1 MTAYLPVGLNLH
13 HRRCLVVGGGT
24 VAQRKIDALLDAA
37 AEVVVVARR
46 VSGEIEA
53 LGLLHAL
60 EIRLRAYQPDDLDG
74 AFLVVAATDDRAAN
88 ARVAAD
94 ARERG
99 VLVNAVDDPENCDF
113 ITPAVVRRG
122 DVQVA
127 VTTSGAS
134 PALARHL
141 RELLE
146 RTLPQEYAALAEVL
160 AEVRAELRR
169 DGVHADPEDWQLAIR
184 GTLHLLETGDLE
196 QARQHLRETLV
207 PLTPPIAPRERG
219 SESAER
225 TTLSPLQGERPAEV
239 ASGDQG
245 RVRGGPGTGRIV
257 LVGAGPGDPG
267 LLTVAGRDAIA
278 DADVIVYDR
287 LVNPAL
293 LDYARSDARL
303 VYVGKRR
310 GGGPM
315 TQAEINDLL
324 CAAALAGNV
333 IVRLKGGDPFVFG
346 RGGEEVLA
354 ARVAGVPCTVIP
366 GITAATAVPAA
377 AGIPVTHRGLSS
389 AFTVITGHEDPG
401 KPDGAIDWDA
411 LAQLGGTLV
420 LLMGVGTLPQ
430 VCQRLIDGGLPID
443 TPAAVIQNGTT
454 AEQHVVGG
462 DLATIAELARLAGIE
477 APATTVIGE
486 VAALATRASDTLR
499 AAIGGAHGTRR

>member
-13 HRRCLVVGGGT
+13 RRRCLVVGGGT
-24 VAQRKIDALLDAA
+24 VAQRKVDALLDAA
-37 AEVVVVARR
+37 AEVVVVAPR

-53 LGLLHAL
+53 LGLLRAL
-60 EIRLRAYQPDDLDG
+60 EIRPRAYQPDDLDG

-99 VLVNAVDDPENCDF
+99 ILVNAVDDPENCDF

-122 DVQVA
+122 DVQVG
-127 VTTSGAS
+127 VTTGGAS

-184 GTLHLLETGDLE
+184 GALRLLETGDVE
-196 QARQHLRETLV
+196 QARQHLR
-207 PLTPPIAPRERG
+207 
-219 SESAER
+219 
-225 TTLSPLQGERPAEV
+225 TTLGVGGWGLGAGDKARLPAPTPNPQPPTPKH
-239 ASGDQG
+239 STFG
-245 RVRGGPGTGRIV
+245 RVL

-267 LLTVAGRDAIA
+267 LLTIAGRDAIA

-499 AAIGGAHGTRR
+499 AAIGGARGTGR